1 MSDNIFKKII
11 IGISIPIL
19 LLIISWTV
27 WTTKNVFSCQKIELS
42 LQDYITSNNKHN
54 DSVFNE
60 LKDLNKSLNEGFRIL
75 NNKLDLSIK
84 DNNEILLDLQR
95 QIGQNN

>member
-1 MSDNIFKKII
+1 MSDSIFKKII

-19 LLIISWTV
+19 FLIISWTI

-42 LQDYITSNNKHN
+42 LQNYITYNNKHN
-54 DSVFNE
+54 DNVFNE
-60 LKDLNKSLNEGFRIL
+60 LKDLNKSLNEGFQTL

-84 DNNEILLDLQR
+84 DNSKILLDLQK
-95 QIGQNN
+95 QIVQNK